1 MAGVLFDASAI
12 CAGFSIG
19 FASALAAA
27 KKPGGEDM
35 ASNSFQNEV
44 PKTQRIN
51 ITLDLH
57 TGSAQKKVELPLKLM
72 VMGD

>member
-27 KKPGGEDM
+27 KKPGGEGIWLQIVSKM
-35 ASNSFQNEV
+35 
-44 PKTQRIN
+44 KCQR
-51 ITLDLH
+51 L
-57 TGSAQKKVELPLKLM
+57 GSI
-72 VMGD
+72 